1 MVAALAAAL
10 LTDLVLALAAPIAA
24 TCIGPGASA
33 TTARGDEAA
42 PAHSTVSQFWLAG
55 KPLSLPLVWWRHGP
69 MPRTLRGVRFPDASI
84 A

>member
-24 TCIGPGASA
+24 TCIGRGAGA

-42 PAHSTVSQFWLAG
+42 PAHSTVSVWLAG